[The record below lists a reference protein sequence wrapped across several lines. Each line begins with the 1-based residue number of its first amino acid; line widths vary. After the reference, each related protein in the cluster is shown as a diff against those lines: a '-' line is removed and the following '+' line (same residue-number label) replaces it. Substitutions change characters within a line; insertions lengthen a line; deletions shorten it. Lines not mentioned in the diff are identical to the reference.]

1 MAKKRSVKA
10 KNTLPDKN
18 WELTLLVPAPKHEGE
33 GVEEIATGPQT
44 KLHSTELH
52 ATGVI
57 SWFFGAKEEPVNSG
71 EVKQQWLDTISG
83 IVATVSE
90 WSEAQS
96 NRWGI
101 DEVTFGLTLSAK
113 GKLLFIAEASAQG
126 SVQVKLKRK

>member
-1 MAKKRSVKA
+1 
-10 KNTLPDKN
+10 
-18 WELTLLVPAPKHEGE
+18 
-33 GVEEIATGPQT
+33 
-44 KLHSTELH
+44 
-52 ATGVI
+52 
-57 SWFFGAKEEPVNSG
+57 
-71 EVKQQWLDTISG
+71 LDTISG

-90 WSEAQS
+90 WSGAQS